1 MLDLGLIVFN
11 SLDFSVYLTKRQKE
25 ILDYVNKHVDENGY
39 APTLK
44 EIGARFGLSSPAT
57 VYNHIE
63 LLIQKGYLKKTPHQG
78 RGIELVDGDPVRT
91 IEVPVLGQISVARLI
106 HATGAGET
114 VNLPPDFI
122 TRKAIYAL
130 RVLGNSM
137 VNEQV
142 CDGDLIILEDRK
154 TPEDGE
160 MVLASL
166 EDKKVFLRKHYF
178 AGQRT
183 RLQPTNP
190 AGDSWLVDNE
200 RVRVQG
206 VVAGL
211 MRRYR

>member
-1 MLDLGLIVFN
+1 M
-11 SLDFSVYLTKRQKE
+11 YLTKRQKE
-25 ILDYVNKHVDENGY
+25 ILDYINRYVDENGY

-44 EIGARFGLSSPAT
+44 EIGTGFGLSSPAT

-63 LLIQKGYLKKTPHQG
+63 LLVQKGYLKKTPHQG

-91 IEVPVLGQISVARLI
+91 IEVPILGQISAARI
-106 HATGAGET
+106 IQATTAGET

-130 RVLGNSM
+130 RVLGNSLA
-137 VNEQV
+137 NEHV
-142 CDGDLIILEDRK
+142 CDGDLIIVEDR
-154 TPEDGE
+154 TTAEDGE

-166 EDKKVFLRKHYF
+166 EDKKVFLRKHYLE
-178 AGQRT
+178 GQRT
-183 RLQPTNP
+183 RFQPTNP
-190 AGDSWLVDNE
+190 AGDSWLVDKE

>member
-1 MLDLGLIVFN
+1 M
-11 SLDFSVYLTKRQKE
+11 YLTKRQKE
-25 ILDYVNKHVDENGY
+25 ILDYINRYVDENGY

-44 EIGARFGLSSPAT
+44 EIGTGFGLSSPAT

-63 LLIQKGYLKKTPHQG
+63 LLVQKGYLKKTPHQG

-91 IEVPVLGQISVARLI
+91 IEVPILGQISAARTI
-106 HATGAGET
+106 QATTAGET

-122 TRKAIYAL
+122 ARKAIYAL

-137 VNEQV
+137 TNEHV
-142 CDGDLIILEDRK
+142 CDGDLIIVEDR
-154 TPEDGE
+154 TTAEDGE

-166 EDKKVFLRKHYF
+166 EDKKVFLRKHYLE
-178 AGQRT
+178 GQRT
-183 RLQPTNP
+183 RFQPTNP
-190 AGDSWLVDNE
+190 AGDSWLVDKE